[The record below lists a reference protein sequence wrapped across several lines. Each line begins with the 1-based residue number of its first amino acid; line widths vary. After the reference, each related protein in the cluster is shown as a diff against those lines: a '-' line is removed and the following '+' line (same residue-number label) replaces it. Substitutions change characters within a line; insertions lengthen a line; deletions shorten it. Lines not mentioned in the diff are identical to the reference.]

1 MLGPMNRGM
10 RTERTN
16 LLYSRSDLL
25 PIVDGFAAPEIVE
38 SAASPT
44 EVMGKGGRALQDE
57 DEVEGEGGMSESRSS
72 WRESGPGRLTHP
84 RGVPNLTTG
93 TFAVSLRLIPVS
105 KARQEMV
112 LLDDYFIVIV
122 LVVKQRFSRSDDPSR
137 LLKVK
142 LLFFDW
148 ERGQTC
154 PKCWSNRPRPHGRPL
169 YSLLAEK
176 TFYLHTAQHRI

>member
-1 MLGPMNRGM
+1 M

-93 TFAVSLRLIPVS
+93 TFAVSLRLIP
-105 KARQEMV
+105 ARQGKER
-112 LLDDYFIVIV
+112 
-122 LVVKQRFSRSDDPSR
+122 KGKGREGRGGEERRREERRGRRF
-137 LLKVK
+137 K
-142 LLFFDW
+142 LNHG
-148 ERGQTC
+148 ERGRGEEGEQQWTG
-154 PKCWSNRPRPHGRPL
+154 PVDGRRM
-169 YSLLAEK
+169 SSGA
-176 TFYLHTAQHRI
+176 ADV